1 MTRLLLLTVACV
13 AWIAVAP
20 RAQAQVPFFNQGAA
34 LFDPEISTLTT
45 GVLSDV
51 QATVSADR
59 KYVTM
64 NMRMSNSELVAL
76 REFTFQSSNMTGFAG
91 MPGGGGGAGA
101 GQIQGNNLRGN
112 AAGGAA
118 VGGVPQRQPAA
129 DAAPAV
135 QRASI
140 LNREG
145 MTLVGRADVVARSR
159 AGAP

>member
-1 MTRLLLLTVACV
+1 MKRLPLLVVVCLAAC
-13 AWIAVAP
+13 WFAP
-20 RAQAQVPFFNQGAA
+20 AARAQVPFFNQGAA

-118 VGGVPQRQPAA
+118 AGRLPARQPAA

-135 QRASI
+135 QRGSI
-140 LNREG
+140 LDREG
-145 MTLVGRADVVARSR
+145 MTLVGRADVVARS
-159 AGAP
+159 